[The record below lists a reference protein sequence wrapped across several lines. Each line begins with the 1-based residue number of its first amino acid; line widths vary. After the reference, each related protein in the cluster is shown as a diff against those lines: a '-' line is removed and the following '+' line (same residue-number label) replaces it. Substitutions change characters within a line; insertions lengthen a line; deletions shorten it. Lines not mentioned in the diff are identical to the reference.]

1 MMRAIEESMM
11 PAPAVCAFWGLA
23 LTLLLPIVVLAD
35 DRTAV
40 QQVPCEPGRDLLL
53 ARDGTVSACRLA
65 AAVELLVGAA
75 AGNPKVAC
83 AAGARA
89 EFHRSGYLS
98 FCDPAA
104 AAASYLTRGRRS
116 SQCRAQAR
124 VAFDENGFLE
134 YCS

>member
-1 MMRAIEESMM
+1 M
-11 PAPAVCAFWGLA
+11 PAPAVHAFLGLA
-23 LTLLLPIVVLAD
+23 LTLLLPAAASAA

-40 QQVPCEPGRDLLL
+40 QELACEPGRDLLL

-65 AAVELLVGAA
+65 AAGELLVGTAG
-75 AGNPKVAC
+75 GNPKVAC
-83 AAGARA
+83 AAGARV
-89 EFHRSGYLS
+89 EFHRNGYLS

-104 AAASYLTRGRRS
+104 AAAGYFTRGRRS
-116 SQCRAQAR
+116 TQCRAGAR

>member
-1 MMRAIEESMM
+1 MS
-11 PAPAVCAFWGLA
+11 APAVYTCLGLA
-23 LTLLLPIVVLAD
+23 LTLLLPMAALAA

-40 QQVPCEPGRDLLL
+40 QELACEPGRELLL

-65 AAVELLVGAA
+65 AAADLLVGQA

-83 AAGARA
+83 AVGARV

-104 AAASYLTRGRRS
+104 TAASYFTRGRRS
-116 SQCRAQAR
+116 TQCRAQAR

>member
-1 MMRAIEESMM
+1 M
-11 PAPAVCAFWGLA
+11 PASAVYTYLGLA
-23 LTLLLPIVVLAD
+23 LTLLLPVAALAA

-40 QQVPCEPGRDLLL
+40 QELACEPGRELLL

-65 AAVELLVGAA
+65 AAAELLVGEA

-83 AAGARA
+83 AAGARV

-98 FCDPAA
+98 FCDPTGAGGT
-104 AAASYLTRGRRS
+104 YFTRGRRTT
-116 SQCRAQAR
+116 QCRAQAR

>member
-1 MMRAIEESMM
+1 M

-23 LTLLLPIVVLAD
+23 LTLLLPVVVLAA
-35 DRTAV
+35 DRTSV
-40 QQVPCEPGRDLLL
+40 QDVPCQPGRDLQL

-65 AAVELLVGAA
+65 AAADLLVGAA

-83 AAGARA
+83 TAGARA

-98 FCDPAA
+98 FCDEAA
-104 AAASYLTRGRRS
+104 VAATYATGGRRS
-116 SQCRAQAR
+116 TQCRAGAR
-124 VAFDENGFLE
+124 LAFDGNGFLE

>member
-1 MMRAIEESMM
+1 M
-11 PAPAVCAFWGLA
+11 PARAVYAFWGLA
-23 LTLLLPIVVLAD
+23 LTLLLPVAALAV

-40 QQVPCEPGRDLLL
+40 QELSCEPGRDLLL

-65 AAVELLVGAA
+65 AAADLLVGPA

-83 AAGARA
+83 AAGARV

-104 AAASYLTRGRRS
+104 AAGSYLTRGRRS
-116 SQCRAQAR
+116 TQCRAQAR
-124 VAFDENGFLE
+124 VAFDESGFLE